1 MTTNHDLAG
10 TPCRSRNDV
19 LRDVCQ
25 IVAEQVGIAP
35 DRVLEEHRLEEDLD
49 CDSLMLVEIT
59 MEIEEHFDISIPDGQ
74 EEQARTVGQI
84 ADGVLCILEGL
95 QGRG

>member
-10 TPCRSRNDV
+10 APCRSRNDV

-25 IVAEQVGIAP
+25 IVAEQVGIAS
-35 DRVLEEHRLEEDLD
+35 DRILEEHRLEEDLD

-59 MEIEEHFDISIPDGQ
+59 MEVEEHFDISIPDGQ
-74 EEQARTVGQI
+74 AEQAGTVGQI
-84 ADGVLCILEGL
+84 VDGVMRLLGAC
-95 QGRG
+95 Q